1 MELRFD
7 DKVAL
12 VTGAGGGLGRAYA
25 LELARRGAQVVVN
38 DLAVPIGSADPPS
51 ARIVADEICAAGG
64 DAISDHHDV
73 LDGPSLVAGAVDAY
87 GRLDIVINN
96 AGVAGGGPLD
106 TGDPA
111 SWERTIATTLHGS
124 IAVTRAAW
132 PYLVASGNGRVVMTS
147 SGASFGSAGTGAYSA
162 AKASMLGLSRSLAA
176 EGLAHGIRVNAIMP
190 SAWTRLTQ
198 LLPPSRL
205 STLLDDR
212 YPPEAVA
219 AFVVWLCHHD
229 THVTAETFSV
239 GGGRAARVVL
249 AEARGGLVREHTA
262 EAWADVSDRVL
273 DLTDLGT
280 PTDMVDEVR
289 WQIANLGL
297 DGRLDV

>member
-25 LELARRGAQVVVN
+25 LELAQRGAQVVVN
-38 DLAVPIGSADPPS
+38 DLAVPIGSNAPPS
-51 ARIVADEICAAGG
+51 AKVVADEICAEGG
-64 DAISDHHDV
+64 DAIADQRDV
-73 LDGPSLVAGAVDAY
+73 LDGAGIVDGVIDAY

-106 TGDPA
+106 TGDPE

-124 IAVTRAAW
+124 VAVTRAAW
-132 PYLVASGNGRVVMTS
+132 PHLIASGTGCVIMTS

-162 AKASMLGLSRSLAA
+162 AKASMIGLSRSLAA
-176 EGLAHGIRVNAIMP
+176 EGRAHGIRVNAIMP

-198 LLPPSRL
+198 LLPPSKL
-205 STLLDDR
+205 SSLLDDR

-229 THVTAETFSV
+229 TAVTAETFSV

-249 AEARGGLVREHTA
+249 AEARGGLVTEHTP
-262 EAWADVSDRVL
+262 EAWAQVDAAVL
-273 DLTDLGT
+273 DLTDHGV

-297 DGRLDV
+297 DTALES